1 MSQRQAIATK
11 IAHGSQKH
19 AHLEAAEHGQVCLTD
34 DKAEE
39 EVDQSG
45 NALPCRAGLQG
56 LNF

>member
-1 MSQRQAIATK
+1 MY
-11 IAHGSQKH
+11 GY
-19 AHLEAAEHGQVCLTD
+19 LEAAEHGQVRLTD

-39 EVDQSG
+39 EVDQGG